1 MIDSAESP
9 SLLRVALAQTGDAF
23 STNAENIGAL
33 RALVDGDSEATDLL
47 LAPELL
53 NTGYLP
59 VEFAAR
65 CEHEGGESETALGT
79 LAAER
84 ECAIVA
90 GLGVRRGDTL
100 TNEAVVF
107 APDVIARYR
116 KRRLFVS
123 NVIDE
128 SDYFLAGVEP
138 VVADVAGTR
147 VGLAVCFDLRFP
159 EVFRPYFHDEV
170 PVIAIISAFPEA
182 RAEHWRTLV
191 RARAIENQ
199 CFVVACNRAGRDGD
213 LVFAGRSAVVDP
225 WGEVLVEAGGPDDVG
240 LFRADLDLR
249 ECVKAR
255 RRIPCLRAA
264 KKD

>member
-1 MIDSAESP
+1 M
-9 SLLRVALAQTGDAF
+9 AQTGDAAPKN
-23 STNAENIGAL
+23 SGNIDAL
-33 RALVDGDSEATDLL
+33 RELVDGDLGAIDLL

-59 VEFAAR
+59 DEFSAR
-65 CEHEGGESETALGT
+65 CEDEGGESELALSR
-79 LAAER
+79 LAVER
-84 ECAIVA
+84 ECAIIA
-90 GLGVRRGDTL
+90 GLGVRRGDVL

-107 APDVIARYR
+107 DPGVIARYR

-128 SDYFLAGVEP
+128 SDYFAAGDGP
-138 VVADVAGTR
+138 AVAEVAGTR

-170 PVIAIISAFPEA
+170 PVVCIISAFPEA

-225 WGEVLVEAGGPDDVG
+225 WGEVLVEAGGADDVR
-240 LFRADLDLR
+240 LIRAELDLR

-264 KKD
+264 KRGREGLGSGV